1 MHKMNFVARKIKQ
14 IRTQQGISQE
24 YMAEELGITQP
35 SYARLE
41 TEDARINIVR
51 LMLIAKVLE
60 VPASELLG
68 EKAQNINNQSHNETA
83 NAYNV
88 ERVNK
93 IINADKNHI
102 ESLKEEIVFLREV
115 LKKKVDH
122 A

>member
-1 MHKMNFVARKIKQ
+1 MNFVARKIKQ
-14 IRTQQGISQE
+14 IRIQQGISQE

-41 TEDARINIVR
+41 TEDAKINIVR

-93 IINADKNHI
+93 IINADKSHI
-102 ESLKEEIVFLREV
+102 ESLKEEIVFLRGV
-115 LKKKVDH
+115 LKGKIRE
-122 A
+122 

>member
-1 MHKMNFVARKIKQ
+1 MNFVCRKIRQ
-14 IRTQQGISQE
+14 IRIQQGISQE
-24 YMAEELGITQP
+24 FMAEELGITQP

-51 LMLIAKVLE
+51 LMLIAKILE

-93 IINADKNHI
+93 IINADKDHI
-102 ESLKEEIVFLREV
+102 QSLKNEITFFRQA
-115 LKKKVDH
+115 LKTNMDKS
-122 A
+122 

>member
-1 MHKMNFVARKIKQ
+1 MNFVARKIKQ

-93 IINADKNHI
+93 IINADKSHI
-102 ESLKEEIVFLREV
+102 ESLKEEIAFLRGV
-115 LKKKVDH
+115 LKGKIEE
-122 A
+122 